1 MQPISRCVFTGRAE
15 ITVLGRDC
23 IQKLMPAIH
32 IPLILR
38 ALRVCFAMPGAFLRR
53 IKLVPVVIYRNTPAG
68 YLGMWLPSPCGGF
81 CQAQSAQ
88 YSGSG
93 VRQKRLEGALT
104 AAMAAPIT
112 RRRCGRCGG
121 TEQNYDLME
130 LIQYS
135 LIKFVSADGFER
147 ASHKIQISV

>member
-1 MQPISRCVFTGRAE
+1 MQPIRRCVFTGRAE
-15 ITVLGRDC
+15 ITVLGSDC

-38 ALRVCFAMPGAFLRR
+38 ALRVCFVMPGAFLRR

-88 YSGSG
+88 YLNPQFPDFTDCSVDG
-93 VRQKRLEGALT
+93 LYECAALT
-104 AAMAAPIT
+104 QWFWSQAEEAGGRFD
-112 RRRCGRCGG
+112 RRNGCP
-121 TEQNYDLME
+121 NYQKTL
-130 LIQYS
+130 
-135 LIKFVSADGFER
+135 R
-147 ASHKIQISV
+147 AVRRD

>member
-88 YSGSG
+88 YLNPQFPDFTYCSVDGLYEPQLPEDVAG
-93 VRQKRLEGALT
+93 GAEGLSKT
-104 AAMAAPIT
+104 MI
-112 RRRCGRCGG
+112 
-121 TEQNYDLME
+121 
-130 LIQYS
+130 
-135 LIKFVSADGFER
+135 
-147 ASHKIQISV
+147 